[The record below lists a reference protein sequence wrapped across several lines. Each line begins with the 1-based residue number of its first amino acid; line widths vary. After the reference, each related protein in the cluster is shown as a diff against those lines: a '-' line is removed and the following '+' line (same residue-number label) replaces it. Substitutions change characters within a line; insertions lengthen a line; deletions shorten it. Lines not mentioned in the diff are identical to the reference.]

1 MWLAGMAG
9 HFGNMVQAVGASWL
23 MTDIDGRADMVAL
36 VQTAVSA
43 PIMLLALVGGA
54 VADLYDRRRVMLGA
68 QTLMATLS
76 VLLAVLAWQG
86 LITPWLLLA
95 FTFAI
100 GINSAFYN
108 PAAQA
113 SILRTVPRGEIA
125 GAVSLNILGF
135 NVARTLGPAIGG
147 AVSAFVFNAGAC
159 LLAAGILLSWNPPR
173 EPAPSAQKT
182 RIAIAILEG
191 LRTAYTID
199 PLRRIMIRC
208 VSFTLCGS
216 AIWALMPL
224 VARDLVGGGPEQFG
238 LLLGAL
244 GLGAVLGAAASHEI
258 RRRADSEMV
267 VRIAGG
273 IVGVA
278 LIVVSLA
285 PGFAATFIILVLA
298 GMAWVQALSGFSVA
312 SQMWAPRAVVGRV
325 MALNSTMTFGGLAIG
340 SWIWGHLAEA
350 FGIGP
355 TVAASGVTMILL
367 GALGLLLPLAP
378 ARDAPGE

>member
-76 VLLAVLAWQG
+76 VLLAVCAWQG

-113 SILRTVPRGEIA
+113 SVLRTVPRGEIA

-147 AVSAFVFNAGAC
+147 AVVAFGGAVSAFAFNAGAC
-159 LLAAGILLSWNPPR
+159 LLAAGILFTWNPPR
-173 EPAPSAQKT
+173 EPAQSAQKT
-182 RIAIAILEG
+182 RIVIAILEG

-199 PLRRIMIRC
+199 ALRRIMIRC
-208 VSFTLCGS
+208 VSFTLC
-216 AIWALMPL
+216 
-224 VARDLVGGGPEQFG
+224 
-238 LLLGAL
+238 
-244 GLGAVLGAAASHEI
+244 EI
-258 RRRADSEMV
+258 GRAHV
-267 VRIAGG
+267 
-273 IVGVA
+273 
-278 LIVVSLA
+278 
-285 PGFAATFIILVLA
+285 
-298 GMAWVQALSGFSVA
+298 
-312 SQMWAPRAVVGRV
+312 
-325 MALNSTMTFGGLAIG
+325 
-340 SWIWGHLAEA
+340 
-350 FGIGP
+350 
-355 TVAASGVTMILL
+355 
-367 GALGLLLPLAP
+367 
-378 ARDAPGE
+378 